1 MERGFSMLEIRYL
14 CAASD
19 PSNCVI
25 GNDGGWTPVAR
36 DQVVI
41 LEDDVGTVL
50 SKMDY
55 HIVAEGCGAHG
66 ICVTEASAIQAAL
79 EEARSVAAT
88 GKPVVINLHIGTT
101 DFRKGSISM

>member
-1 MERGFSMLEIRYL
+1 MERQ
-14 CAASD
+14 ASRC
-19 PSNCVI
+19 SNLDTCVRHQISTAVI
-25 GNDGGWTPVAR
+25 GNDGGWTRAR
-36 DQVVI
+36 DQVEI
-41 LEDDVGTVL
+41 SEDDVGTVL